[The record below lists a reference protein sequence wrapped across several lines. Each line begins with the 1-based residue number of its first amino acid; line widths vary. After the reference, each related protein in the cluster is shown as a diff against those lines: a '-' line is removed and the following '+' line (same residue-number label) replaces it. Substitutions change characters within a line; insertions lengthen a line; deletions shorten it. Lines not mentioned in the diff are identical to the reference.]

1 MVMSRRVVIIDWSG
15 DMRVAI
21 AHAPGQFEKRP
32 PRMRVWRIASRYV
45 GRITP
50 GSHQPHSIF
59 APDASR
65 MAVHFGISAFT

>member
-21 AHAPGQFEKRP
+21 ATPPGSLR
-32 PRMRVWRIASRYV
+32 S
-45 GRITP
+45 GRRGCGSGGSQAGMSAEITP